1 MSKICMSVWQKC
13 QMRHEP
19 TLFYS
24 SLVKSEPTWLLP
36 EFKFEASEEKEGKK
50 VCVGVGVGGGW
61 VSFYILLIE
70 NHYASKWKYYVSIVY
85 VFRPTCM
92 FGWGLVCTPRYA

>member
-1 MSKICMSVWQKC
+1 MSVWQKC

-50 VCVGVGVGGGW
+50 GKKVCVGGGGGW
-61 VSFYILLIE
+61 GVGVLLHFIDRKPLCQQVEILCEHCLR
-70 NHYASKWKYYVSIVY
+70 
-85 VFRPTCM
+85 F
-92 FGWGLVCTPRYA
+92 